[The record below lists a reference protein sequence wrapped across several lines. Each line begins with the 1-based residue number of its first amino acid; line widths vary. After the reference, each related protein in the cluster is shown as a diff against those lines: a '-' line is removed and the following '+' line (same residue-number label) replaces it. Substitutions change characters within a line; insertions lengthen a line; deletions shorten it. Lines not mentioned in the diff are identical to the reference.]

1 MTRFDLRKR
10 PRCLGFLKTPEQKM
24 NLTQNE
30 INLITSSL
38 GFALANL
45 GQFNASIGLSENEG
59 VTQRE
64 VEKVI
69 MIMASKMAA

>member
-1 MTRFDLRKR
+1 
-10 PRCLGFLKTPEQKM
+10 M